1 MFHTDEIVIGLLAA
15 AVVLGILARWAKIP
29 DPILLTCGGLVL
41 SLQPWAPDVAL
52 ESNVVFFLF
61 LPPLLYAGAFRTP
74 WRDFLLY
81 MRPISLLAVGCVFA
95 TTAAV
100 ATVAHYYIGLP
111 WAVGAALGAIVSPPD
126 AVAAMA
132 ITKRLKV
139 PRRVTSILEGESL
152 VNDAAALVTLRMA
165 VAAVTA
171 GTFSLV
177 DAAGQF
183 ALISLGGIVLGLA
196 VGWTATKLHPML
208 DRAGLVD
215 AKLSITITL
224 LTPYAAYIP
233 AEHLHV
239 SGILAVVAAGLW
251 VGTRC
256 ESVFSQELYEEAH
269 SVWEWLEFFL
279 NGMIFILMGFQ
290 LPRVLNVLGDRYAMD
305 ELVWYAVAVS
315 LTAILL
321 RLVWVFPA
329 AYLPR
334 LLSRR
339 IRTHEPAPPWQGIV
353 VVGWTGLRGVVSLAA
368 SLALPADFPN
378 RNLIVFLTFWVIFAT
393 LVGQG
398 LTLPVLI
405 RVLGVGRMPIPE
417 APKPEEAPVEQPELT
432 G

>member
-1 MFHTDEIVIGLLAA
+1 
-15 AVVLGILARWAKIP
+15 
-29 DPILLTCGGLVL
+29 
-41 SLQPWAPDVAL
+41 
-52 ESNVVFFLF
+52 
-61 LPPLLYAGAFRTP
+61 
-74 WRDFLLY
+74 
-81 MRPISLLAVGCVFA
+81 
-95 TTAAV
+95 
-100 ATVAHYYIGLP
+100 
-111 WAVGAALGAIVSPPD
+111 
-126 AVAAMA
+126 
-132 ITKRLKV
+132 
-139 PRRVTSILEGESL
+139 
-152 VNDAAALVTLRMA
+152 
-165 VAAVTA
+165 
-171 GTFSLV
+171 
-177 DAAGQF
+177 
-183 ALISLGGIVLGLA
+183 
-196 VGWTATKLHPML
+196 
-208 DRAGLVD
+208 
-215 AKLSITITL
+215 
-224 LTPYAAYIP
+224 
-233 AEHLHV
+233 
-239 SGILAVVAAGLW
+239 
-251 VGTRC
+251 
-256 ESVFSQELYEEAH
+256 
-269 SVWEWLEFFL
+269 
-279 NGMIFILMGFQ
+279 
-290 LPRVLNVLGDRYAMD
+290 MD